1 MPKKI
6 CVAPLLDK
14 ETDIVGMAE
23 IFDDWPEK
31 YDQWFETP
39 IGRLIKKYESD
50 LVLEMLETEQGERIL
65 DAGCGTGVF
74 TKDLVAAGAQI
85 VGLEL
90 SLPMLL
96 QAGRK
101 LEDHFFYMVRG
112 DMRKLPFADNAFDKT
127 VSVTAIEFV
136 VDGGTAI
143 GEMFRVTKPGGWIV
157 VATLNSLSPWAAHRK
172 AKARQGH
179 SVFEHALFRS
189 PDELLNLSPVDGA
202 VKTAIHFQKDD
213 DPEEVENIEK
223 NGQAKGL
230 ETGAFAVVR
239 WEKPHSPKASQNSPP
254 KPRPRKDPE

>member
-1 MPKKI
+1 MLIEVDPKENSP
-6 CVAPLLDK
+6 CTFTDK
-14 ETDIVGMAE
+14 ARDVVEMAE

-96 QAGRK
+96 QAGRR
-101 LEDHFFYMVRG
+101 LEGHFFHMVRG

-127 VSVTAIEFV
+127 VSVTAIEFI
-136 VDGGTAI
+136 VDGSTAI
-143 GEMFRVTKPGGWIV
+143 DEMFRVTKPGGWIV
-157 VATLNSLSPWAAHRK
+157 VATLNSLSPWAAQRK
-172 AKARQGH
+172 AKAREGH

-189 PDELLNLSPVDGA
+189 ADDLLNLSPVDGI
-202 VKTAIHFQKDD
+202 VRTAIHFQKDD
-213 DPEEVENIEK
+213 DLEEAENIEK
-223 NGQAKGL
+223 NGQSKGL

-239 WEKPHSPKASQNSPP
+239 WEKPRS
-254 KPRPRKDPE
+254 RKS